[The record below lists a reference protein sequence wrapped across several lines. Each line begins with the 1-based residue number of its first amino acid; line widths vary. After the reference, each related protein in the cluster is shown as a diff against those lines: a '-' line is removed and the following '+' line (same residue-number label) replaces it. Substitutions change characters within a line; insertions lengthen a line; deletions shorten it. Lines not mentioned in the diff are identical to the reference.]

1 MTQHRT
7 ISPPLEEKLGAG
19 SARKSRRRASRPLLA
34 LGLALLAGLAL
45 SIRPPAAAAAT
56 LTFQVTT
63 TTDAPDASPG
73 DGICADAA
81 GQCTLRAAVQEA
93 IAHPTGTTITILVPA
108 GTFPLTP
115 APLPLPPT
123 TIP

>member
-7 ISPPLEEKLGAG
+7 ISPPLEEKLGPAG
-19 SARKSRRRASRPLLA
+19 ARKSRRRASRPLLA
-34 LGLALLAGLAL
+34 LSLAVLAGLAL

-73 DGICADAA
+73 DGISADAA
-81 GQCTLRAAVQEA
+81 RHCTLPAPVQQAA
-93 IAHPTGTTITILVPA
+93 AHPSA
-108 GTFPLTP
+108 TP
-115 APLPLPPT
+115 
-123 TIP
+123 